1 MVFVCVLLFGAVV
14 AYVWEKIPPDQT
26 AFTVFAILLTVASVS
41 GSPLLPNS
49 EALIAVLANPAPL
62 TIACMFILSAALE
75 KCGVIDRLVLILRRT
90 ANLSYRRFLLVL
102 ILPVAFASAFINNT
116 PVVVILMPVVISLA
130 RDMRI
135 AGSKFLIPLSY
146 ASILGGTCTLLGTST
161 NLIANGLLPTYNQP
175 GLGLFELS
183 RIGLPLLGV
192 GTLYLLVFG
201 RRFLPDRPTLTSI
214 LSDEER
220 REYLTEAFVPPH
232 SDLVGKRFGQVSGLK
247 HRGIRLVEVV
257 RNGVALP
264 GPVKMVEFQAG
275 DRLVLACRPSGMVEA
290 HSVED
295 LTFITPDETGLA
307 PITAQRGSIVEGVI
321 GPASDLAGTPLRS
334 INFRQRYRMVVI
346 AIHRKGRN
354 LRDELDSLVLQPGDN
369 LLLMGPDEAIE
380 RLRNGD
386 EIFLLD
392 RPPIPAESKRR
403 KGRYALG
410 AILGVVALASFEIVP
425 IHVATVIGVAFLF
438 ATGCVNPK
446 EAYRSVDW
454 GILVLIYGMLGLGL
468 ALGTT
473 GTSERIATGL
483 IGTVVGSFPPEIQPW
498 IALGFLFL
506 TTSLLTELLSNNAT
520 VVLMVP
526 IGIEIAFGLGV
537 DPRPFIIAACIAS
550 SASFA
555 TPIGYQTNTY
565 VYGVGGYRFADFL
578 KFGAPLNLIVF
589 ATSTILIPLIWPFQA
604 NG

>member
-1 MVFVCVLLFGAVV
+1 M

-26 AFTVFAILLTVASVS
+26 SFTVFAVLLTVASLS
-41 GSPLLPNS
+41 ASPLLPTIDQ
-49 EALIAVLANPAPL
+49 LIGVLANPAPL
-62 TIACMFILSAALE
+62 TIACMFVLSAALE

-90 ANLSYRRFLLVL
+90 ANLSYRQFLLVM
-102 ILPVAFASAFINNT
+102 ILPVAFASAFVNNT

-130 RDMRI
+130 RDMQI
-135 AGSKFLIPLSY
+135 SGSKFLIPLSY

-161 NLIANGLLPTYNQP
+161 NLIANGLLPTFDQP
-175 GLGLFELS
+175 ALGLFELS
-183 RIGLPLLGV
+183 KIGLPLLAV
-192 GTLYLLVFG
+192 GTVYLLLFG
-201 RRFLPDRPTLTSI
+201 KRFLPDRPTLTSI

-220 REYLTEAFVPPH
+220 REYLTEAFVPPE
-232 SDLVGKRFGQVSGLK
+232 SDLIGKRFGQISALK

-257 RNGVALP
+257 RNGVALRV
-264 GPVKMVEFQAG
+264 PVKTVELQSG

-290 HSVED
+290 HSVDD
-295 LTFITPDETGLA
+295 LNFITSDETGLA
-307 PITAQRGSIVEGVI
+307 PIAAQRGSIVEGVI
-321 GPASDLAGTPLRS
+321 GPGSDLDGTPLRS
-334 INFRQRYRMVVI
+334 INFRQRYRMVVV

-354 LRDELDSLVLQPGDN
+354 LRDQLDALVLQAGDN

-380 RLRNGD
+380 GLRNGD
-386 EIFLLD
+386 DIFLLD
-392 RPPIPAESKRR
+392 SPPIPAESKRSR
-403 KGRYALG
+403 GRYALG
-410 AILGVVALASFEIVP
+410 AILGVVALASFELVP
-425 IHVATVIGVAFLF
+425 IHVATVLGVAFLF
-438 ATGCVNPK
+438 ATSCVTPK

-454 GILVLIYGMLGLGL
+454 SILILIYGMLALGL

-473 GTSERIATGL
+473 GISESIAIGL
-483 IGTVVGSFPPEIQPW
+483 VGSVIGSIPPDLQPW
-498 IALGFLFL
+498 IALGILFL
-506 TTSLLTELLSNNAT
+506 STSILTELLSNNAT

-578 KFGAPLNLIVF
+578 RFGTPLNLLVF
-589 ATSTILIPLIWPFQA
+589 ATSTALIPLIWPF
-604 NG
+604 